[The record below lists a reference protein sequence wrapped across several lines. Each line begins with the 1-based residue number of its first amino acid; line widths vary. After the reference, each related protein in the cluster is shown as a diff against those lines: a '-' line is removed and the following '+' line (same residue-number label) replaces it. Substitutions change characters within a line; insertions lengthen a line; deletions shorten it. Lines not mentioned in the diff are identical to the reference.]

1 MNKNLP
7 WEFEVKSLKA
17 SGSIFCRVSK
27 KMSRK
32 SRLKI
37 FIWILAEKWTKCAQ
51 DFKSFSFF
59 QMVNMLAVIKSHSKS
74 SKSLWSQTA
83 STNGEPCLIP
93 YLPGAPNKSL
103 WWTGNF
109 PNDPKKTQKR
119 KSNIQGVFLDKTW
132 KVYFLVGN
140 HLKREISRKW
150 WKTTFPARKCVMTSS
165 KIGVLSEF
173 HFSLSFFIFW
183 VSFQISIFKMIEKL
197 FRTLETADDGVKNYE
212 NSKNWR
218 KCDIQAPLQGP
229 GDLYRPLNF
238 WYT

>member
-1 MNKNLP
+1 MIKNSNAHSDVIFCYFSKKIIGDLRIMNKNLP

-103 WWTGNF
+103 WWTGDF
-109 PNDPKKTQKR
+109 PHDPKKTQKR
-119 KSNIQGVFLDKTW
+119 KSNIQGVFLDKAW
-132 KVYFLVGN
+132 KVHFLVGN
-140 HLKREISRKW
+140 HLKWQQPEL
-150 WKTTFPARKCVMTSS
+150 TFPDKV
-165 KIGVLSEF
+165 IL
-173 HFSLSFFIFW
+173 FF
-183 VSFQISIFKMIEKL
+183 E
-197 FRTLETADDGVKNYE
+197 E
-212 NSKNWR
+212 
-218 KCDIQAPLQGP
+218 
-229 GDLYRPLNF
+229 
-238 WYT
+238 

>member
-132 KVYFLVGN
+132 KVHFLVGN
-140 HLKREISRKW
+140 HLKCDEMMAILWQFLFFTNLFLGRALCADRPHI
-150 WKTTFPARKCVMTSS
+150 
-165 KIGVLSEF
+165 VL
-173 HFSLSFFIFW
+173 I
-183 VSFQISIFKMIEKL
+183 V
-197 FRTLETADDGVKNYE
+197 ADDLVRIANT
-212 NSKNWR
+212 W
-218 KCDIQAPLQGP
+218 
-229 GDLYRPLNF
+229 
-238 WYT
+238 